1 MTAESNYDNKFCED
15 KWLGKTWMKE
25 FNNSKMASLNQISV
39 GLIAEA
45 MYQLKLAMGK
55 IKDQKRALAA
65 QANIT
70 KTWQDI
76 LDEPQVPDR
85 DMELGQLDSCL
96 DVPWDSNST
105 LLDPDSP
112 VVACLTFIY

>member
-1 MTAESNYDNKFCED
+1 
-15 KWLGKTWMKE
+15 
-25 FNNSKMASLNQISV
+25 MASLNQISA

-85 DMELGQLDSCL
+85 DAPLGTLDRDL
-96 DVPWDSNST
+96 DVKYDRNNLSP
-105 LLDPDSP
+105 LHDPDSP